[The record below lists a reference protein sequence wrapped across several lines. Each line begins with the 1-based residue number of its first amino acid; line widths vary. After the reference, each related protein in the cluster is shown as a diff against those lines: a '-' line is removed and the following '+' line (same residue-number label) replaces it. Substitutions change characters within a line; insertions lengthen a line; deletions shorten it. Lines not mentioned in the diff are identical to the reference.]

1 MPENKF
7 SGGFGSCGRDS
18 VYIEANRILDS
29 CRDRDCFENVRVF
42 LTDFGCEI
50 IEHTNTVRAKSACIA
65 WTYVGLDPVPFNKGF
80 YSVTIRFY
88 VKMNFEACV
97 AGGRAQEF
105 DGVAVLEKKII
116 LFGGEGSINTF
127 RSNSDN
133 SGFCSE
139 PMPCCKEKTLPVA
152 TLEVAE
158 PIILDTRIVENVND
172 CCCCCCACDVP
183 DCVVE
188 GISGALNNDFGKGR
202 ERYLAVS
209 LGIFSIVRITRPA
222 QLMISG
228 ASEYCVPDKECVEAQ
243 KDDPCGIFRSMSFP
257 ISEFCGG
264 TFPVTGGDKHCFEKP
279 FDKPGKCG
287 CGN

>member
-7 SGGFGSCGRDS
+7 ACGFGAGRDS

-50 IEHTNTVRAKSACIA
+50 IEHTNTVRTKSACIA
-65 WTYVGLDPVPFNKGF
+65 WTYIGLDPVRFNKGF
-80 YSVTIRFY
+80 YSVTIRYY
-88 VKMNFEACV
+88 VKLNFEACV

-116 LFGGEGSINTF
+116 LFGGEGNVSTF
-127 RSNSDN
+127 RSNGAEG
-133 SGFCSE
+133 GFCSE
-139 PMPCCKEKTLPVA
+139 IQPCCREKSLPVA
-152 TLEVAE
+152 TLEVVE
-158 PIILDTRIVENVND
+158 PIILDTRIVENVSE
-172 CCCCCCACDVP
+172 CCCCCCSCDVP

-188 GISGALNNDFGKGR
+188 GISGNLAGDFGGGR

-209 LGIFSIVRITRPA
+209 LGIFSVVKITRPA
-222 QLMISG
+222 QLLVS
-228 ASEYCVPDKECVEAQ
+228 ASEYCVPDKECVEAK
-243 KDDPCGIFRSMSFP
+243 KDDPCGIFRNMNFP
-257 ISEFCGG
+257 TSEFCNSG
-264 TFPVTGGDKHCFEKP
+264 FPAPCGEKP

-287 CGN
+287 CGS